1 MGHTF
6 LFVCMPCVFLV
17 EKKTFK
23 SNVRLPWRTSGKDPA
38 LAMQGL
44 QVRSLVGELRF
55 PMLHNVAKRK
65 KVQSLAPVEPDDDYN
80 SASRPWA
87 S

>member
-1 MGHTF
+1 
-6 LFVCMPCVFLV
+6 MPCVFLV

-23 SNVRLPWRTSGKDPA
+23 SNVRLSWRSSGKDTA

-55 PMLHNVAKRK
+55 LMLHNVAKKKKK

-80 SASRPWA
+80 SASRPLA
-87 S
+87 T

>member
-1 MGHTF
+1 M
-6 LFVCMPCVFLV
+6 VCVFLV

-23 SNVRLPWRTSGKDPA
+23 SNVRLSWRSSGKDPA
-38 LAMQGL
+38 LEMQGL

-55 PMLHNVAKRK
+55 LMLHNVAKKKK

-80 SASRPWA
+80 SASRPLA
-87 S
+87 T